1 MKYYRIIPR
10 IIANGLRT
18 NTKLRSGKMK
28 KIIAIIMVLSML
40 FAFASC
46 KDGSED
52 HVNTPEVVTDEQ
64 GEAVTDESGENVTV
78 MVDSSDETTDGT
90 NQIDEET
97 TVTDD
102 TTSDVSA
109 TVSAADPSSWT
120 KEEVVAFYRNAA
132 IKSTGAKSV
141 QTMTLSKIV
150 VNDGDGFIGTVV
162 EWATPIIES
171 LLAKNSTEF
180 DGITGG
186 YKDLVPSDAA
196 SAKAYKSGKYTVVE
210 MTMVEQTDGVHG
222 DTYSGTVGHAIS
234 VVGDVGVNVGNAIA
248 DYFEVDFDNAVLE
261 LHYSKPT
268 LKVKINEKGI
278 IEKGTWSY
286 TVDVTISNLRAK
298 AVDFPIEV
306 TIKNA
311 FGSVDYKIT
320 TGGGF

>member
-1 MKYYRIIPR
+1 MKYYRIIQR
-10 IIANGLRT
+10 IIANGLRI

-78 MVDSSDETTDGT
+78 TVGSSDETT
-90 NQIDEET
+90 
-97 TVTDD
+97 
-102 TTSDVSA
+102 SDVST
-109 TVSAADPSSWT
+109 TVSAADPSAWT

-248 DYFEVDFDNAVLE
+248 DYFEADFDNAVLE

-286 TVDVTISNLRAK
+286 TVDVTIANLRAK